1 MQNSTAMAENN
12 RNLKILL
19 GGVPLGCNNVGDEA
33 IVSCVVQLLRTLV
46 PDATMTVCTREEV
59 RTAAELQVNTAP
71 LYGFG
76 ENPDWRGFSV
86 EVRRHDVFLW
96 FGATGLS
103 DYPATT
109 VKLLRIAQGAGV
121 KTIVWGVGMNSELN
135 PAFYRAG
142 GRRLRLLNAL
152 THCTLGVLDWRCI
165 YEGLLTRRVGRRIRR
180 ALEGCALVVLRD
192 AESREAVECCGYH
205 HALVGADTAIL
216 LESAPKPP
224 LPVVSP
230 GVVRIGFC
238 ISEQSALRQLDELVE
253 FWDKLLERPEIRIVL
268 IPMNPVTDKRLM
280 RNLAVRS
287 KCPERI
293 ECLEEDAPAV
303 VQACVSQCRAVVSS
317 RLHLLILAANVG
329 VPFIGIERGS
339 KISTW
344 LRQFGREPAG
354 SVEDCDFAEIHRQLE
369 DILAESPEVA
379 WERILRV
386 TESMHQ
392 RLDDCAAE
400 LRRTLI

>member
-1 MQNSTAMAENN
+1 MAEYN

-33 IVSCVVQLLRTLV
+33 IVSCVVRLLRTLV
-46 PDATMTVCTREEV
+46 PDATMTVCTREPE
-59 RTAAELQVNTAP
+59 RTAAELQVNTVP

-76 ENPDWRGFSV
+76 ENPDWRGFAA

-103 DYPATT
+103 DYPATA

-121 KTIVWGVGMNSELN
+121 KTIVWGVGMNSRLN

-152 THCTLGVLDWRCI
+152 TRCSLGLLDWRRI
-165 YEGLLTRRVGRRIRR
+165 YEGMLTRRVGRQIRR

-192 AESREAVECCGYH
+192 AESREAVERCGYH

-216 LESAPKPP
+216 QESAPKPP
-224 LPVVSP
+224 LPVIAP

-238 ISEQSALRQLDELVE
+238 ISEQSALRQLDELAE
-253 FWDKLLERPEIRIVL
+253 LWDKLLERPEIRIVL
-268 IPMNPVTDKRLM
+268 IPMNPLTDKRLM
-280 RNLAVRS
+280 QNLAVRS

-344 LRQFGREPAG
+344 LKQFGRVPAG
-354 SVEDCDFAEIHRQLE
+354 SVETCDFAEIHRQLAE
-369 DILAESPEVA
+369 ILAIPPEVFRQ
-379 WERILRV
+379 RIGKVTAAMRLRL
-386 TESMHQ
+386 EA
-392 RLDDCAAE
+392 CAEE
-400 LRRTLI
+400 LRRALM